1 MGHLERGAMTSSF
14 LIALREGLEA
24 GLVVAIVLAYL
35 RQIGRRD
42 AFAAVGVG
50 ASAAAVVAL
59 VVGTGL
65 YVAMGGLHGR
75 AEVLAFAVTSLVASS
90 VLTWM
95 LFWMR
100 QQSRTM
106 GARLRGQVDKAL
118 AAGTVT
124 AVASVAFFG
133 VLREGME
140 TVLFL
145 LAVSIDRSAMDL
157 VVGAGLGLVGAAA
170 LSYGFYQG
178 GSRINLRLFFQV
190 TGSLIIL
197 VAAGLVS
204 RGVGWLQEAG
214 VINTFRWPLFDVS
227 ASPIFGHGV
236 FAEFLNGLFGWNPH
250 PSLEEAV
257 VWVCFAVGASFLF
270 HFGLPSLRVVARL
283 GRSMTRAPQAPPP
296 ASPPALAL
304 GVALAAVLMLG
315 LVGLTTA
322 NATRPGGT
330 VGLGEKREEQV
341 KGELVVL
348 RITLGSH
355 FIAVAPNELEAREIE
370 LDVRNIDNQQHE
382 VVFIATELPAEALP
396 VDRAADVV
404 DTSALRVVGEVEP
417 FQPGERPVFEAS
429 DETAEE
435 EEFEEA
441 EEGSEID
448 LPPGRYVLICNIP
461 GHYAAGMYATLTVR

>member
-1 MGHLERGAMTSSF
+1 MTSSF
-14 LIALREGLEA
+14 LITLREGLEA
-24 GLVVAIVLAYL
+24 GLIVAIVLAYL

-42 AFAAVGVG
+42 AFAAVGAG
-50 ASAAAVVAL
+50 ASAAAVVCV

-65 YVAMGGLHGR
+65 YVAIGGLHGR

-106 GARLRGQVDKAL
+106 GARLRGQVDRAL
-118 AAGTVT
+118 AAGTAT

-145 LAVSIDRSAMDL
+145 LAVTIERSAVDL
-157 VVGAGLGLVGAAA
+157 VVGAGLGLAGAAA

-204 RGVGWLQEAG
+204 RSVAWFQEAG
-214 VINTFRWPLFDVS
+214 VVNTFRWPLFDVS
-227 ASPIFGHGV
+227 ASPILGHGV

-257 VWVCFAVGASFLF
+257 VWVCFAIGASFLF
-270 HFGLPSLRVVARL
+270 HFGLPSLGVVARL
-283 GRSMTRAPQAPPP
+283 GRSLTRAPQGPPP
-296 ASPPALAL
+296 APASAPALAL
-304 GVALAAVLMLG
+304 VVALAAVLMLG
-315 LVGLTTA
+315 LLGLTTA
-322 NATRPGGT
+322 NATRPEGT
-330 VGLGEKREEQV
+330 VGLGEKREEKV
-341 KGELVVL
+341 KGELAVL
-348 RITLGSH
+348 QITLGRD
-355 FIAVAPNELEAREIE
+355 FIAVTPKELKAKEIE
-370 LDVRNIDNQQHE
+370 LDVRNIDDQPHE
-382 VVFIATELPAEALP
+382 VVFIATDLPAEALP
-396 VDRAADVV
+396 IDRAADVV
-404 DTSALRVVGEVEP
+404 DTSGLRVVGEVEP

-429 DETAEE
+429 DEAAEE
-435 EEFEEA
+435 GESEEA

-461 GHYAAGMYATLTVR
+461 GHYTAGMYATVTVR

>member
-1 MGHLERGAMTSSF
+1 MTSSF
-14 LIALREGLEA
+14 LIMLREGLEA
-24 GLVVAIVLAYL
+24 GLIVAIVLAYL

-42 AFAAVGVG
+42 AFAAVGAG
-50 ASAAAVVAL
+50 AGAAAVVCL

-65 YVAMGGLHGR
+65 YVAIGGLHGR
-75 AEVLAFAVTSLVASS
+75 AEVLAFAGTSLVASS

-124 AVASVAFFG
+124 AVAWVAFFG

-145 LAVSIDRSAMDL
+145 LAVAIERSALDL
-157 VVGAGLGLVGAAA
+157 VVGAGLGLVGAAV

-204 RGVGWLQEAG
+204 RGVAWLQEAG

-227 ASPIFGHGV
+227 DSPILGHGV

-257 VWVCFAVGASFLF
+257 VWVSFALGASFLF
-270 HFGLPSLRVVARL
+270 HFGLPRLGVVARL
-283 GRSMTRAPQAPPP
+283 GRFAPRLP

-304 GVALAAVLMLG
+304 GVAVAAVLALG
-315 LVGLTTA
+315 VLGLTTA
-322 NATRPGGT
+322 SATRPAGT
-330 VGLGEKREEQV
+330 VGLGEKREERV

-348 RITLGSH
+348 RITLGSG
-355 FIAVAPNELEAREIE
+355 FIAVTPSEVEAEEIE
-370 LDVRNIDNQQHE
+370 LDVRNVDDQPHE

-396 VDRAADVV
+396 LDRAADVV
-404 DTSALRVVGEVEP
+404 DTSGLRVVGEVEP
-417 FQPGERPVFEAS
+417 FRSGERPVFEAAG
-429 DETAEE
+429 ETAEE
-435 EEFEEA
+435 EAA
-441 EEGSEID
+441 EEGSEVD

>member
-1 MGHLERGAMTSSF
+1 MTSSF

-24 GLVVAIVLAYL
+24 GLIVAVVLAYL

-42 AFAAVGVG
+42 AFAAVGAG
-50 ASAAAVVAL
+50 ASAAAVVCV

-65 YVAMGGLHGR
+65 YVAIGGLHGR

-106 GARLRGQVDKAL
+106 GAHLRGRVDKAL

-124 AVASVAFFG
+124 AVASVVFFG

-145 LAVSIDRSAMDL
+145 LAVTIERSAVDL
-157 VVGAGLGLVGAAA
+157 VVGAGSGLVGAAA

-197 VAAGLVS
+197 VAAGLLS
-204 RGVGWLQEAG
+204 RSVAWLQEAG

-227 ASPIFGHGV
+227 ASPILGHGV

-257 VWVCFAVGASFLF
+257 VWVCFAIGASFLF
-270 HFGLPSLRVVARL
+270 HFDLPSSRVFARL
-283 GRSMTRAPQAPPP
+283 GRSMTRAPQAPPR

-315 LVGLTTA
+315 LLGLTTA

-348 RITLGSH
+348 RITLGSR

-396 VDRAADVV
+396 IDRAADVV
-404 DTSALRVVGEVEP
+404 DTSGLRVVGEVEQ
-417 FQPGERPVFEAS
+417 FRPGERPVFGVS
-429 DETAEE
+429 DEAAEE
-435 EEFEEA
+435 GESEGA

-448 LPPGRYVLICNIP
+448 LPAGRYVLICNIP
-461 GHYAAGMYATLTVR
+461 GHYTAGMYATLTVR